1 MVALIYIEHGEIM
14 SYKEFI
20 MFAYKMFY
28 LNNFFF
34 LGLYDP
40 AKKMHNNVH
49 VKSVI
54 LSHKWKAKTLSIGLL
69 QHYDGSHW
77 ETKTLDVQVQ

>member
-1 MVALIYIEHGEIM
+1 MVALIYIEHSEIM
-14 SYKEFI
+14 SYKAFI

-28 LNNFFF
+28 LNNFF
-34 LGLYDP
+34 LVCMIQE
-40 AKKMHNNVH
+40 KMHNNVH

-69 QHYDGSHW
+69 QRYDGSHW
-77 ETKTLDVQVQ
+77 ETKTQDVQVQ